1 MIRIIRQFLSRN
13 IYELITVFFIFTN
26 LFPKWFPQFVY
37 YISFFMIL
45 CKEFVYNRSMH
56 KGAYLFIVFGGLI
69 WFSSTINSV
78 LDLRLVLFTFILY
91 MSCPS
96 NSLRW
101 HQYKLKLLF
110 CIFLGF
116 GLSTLANFYAKIVGI
131 NQIEVDEYMLAM
143 GRVGEFSGFA
153 NFAMWT
159 SCAGAMSTLF
169 FVSMAFRKSLQNK
182 ILKIICY
189 AMILVSLY
197 ITMISASRSAF
208 FLSLA
213 CSLLIIKMQSRKVTI
228 LIRNLIIIGCTALCF
243 APVLIDNAGAMLN
256 KKNGLEITVEN
267 TSRDALW
274 AQRMEEFQSSPIWGV
289 GFAAHGVGDNKQVG
303 RNESGGSFIS
313 VLAQAGIVGFIIV
326 ILIWIAAIMMPKK
339 IGNNPDLIL
348 IYAGFIFM
356 SIHSIIEGYMFQAG
370 WYMCLVI
377 WLSVGVMIEHKTL
390 SKRYPQLMLPI
401 NMTYNNG

>member
-1 MIRIIRQFLSRN
+1 MIKIIRQYIAKNS
-13 IYELITVFFIFTN
+13 YELITVFFIFTN
-26 LFPKWFPQFVY
+26 LFPHWFPQFVY
-37 YISFFMIL
+37 YLSFLMIL
-45 CKEFVYNRSMH
+45 FKEFRYKRPMH
-56 KGAYLFIVFGGLI
+56 KNTNLFIAFSVFL
-69 WFSSTINSV
+69 WLSSTINMV
-78 LDLRLVLFTFILY
+78 LDLRLVLFTIILY
-91 MSCPS
+91 MSMPS
-96 NSLRW
+96 NSLGW
-101 HQYKLKLLF
+101 HEYKIKLLN

-116 GLSTLANFYAKIVGI
+116 GLATLANFYAKLNDI
-131 NQIEVDEYMLAM
+131 NLIQVDDYMLDI
-143 GRVGEFSGFA
+143 GRIGEFSGFA

-197 ITMISASRSAF
+197 ITIISASRSAF

-213 CSLLIIKMQSRKVTI
+213 CSLLIIKMQSRKVTS
-228 LIRNLIIIGCTALCF
+228 LMRNLIIIGCTALCF
-243 APVLIDNAGAMLN
+243 APVLIDNADAMLN

-267 TSRDALW
+267 TSRDELW
-274 AQRMEEFQSSPIWGV
+274 SQRMEEFRSSPILGV

-339 IGNNPDLIL
+339 IGNNPDMIL
-348 IYAGFIFM
+348 IYAGFVFM

-377 WLSVGVMIEHKTL
+377 WLSVGIMIEHKTL

-401 NMTYNNG
+401 NVAYNK

>member
-1 MIRIIRQFLSRN
+1 MIKSIRKYIAKNS
-13 IYELITVFFIFTN
+13 YEIITVFFIFTN
-26 LFPKWFPQFVY
+26 LFPRWFPQFVY
-37 YISFFMIL
+37 YLSFLMIL
-45 CKEFVYNRSMH
+45 FKEFRYKRPMH
-56 KGAYLFIVFGGLI
+56 KNANLFIIFFVFL
-69 WFSSTINSV
+69 WFSSTINMV
-78 LDLRLVLFTFILY
+78 LDLRLVLFTIILY
-91 MSCPS
+91 MSMPS
-96 NSLRW
+96 NSLGW
-101 HQYKLKLLF
+101 HQYKIKLLN

-116 GLSTLANFYAKIVGI
+116 GLATFANFYAKLNGI
-131 NQIEVDEYMLAM
+131 NLIQVDDYMLNM
-143 GRVGEFSGFA
+143 GRMGEFSGFA
-153 NFAMWT
+153 SYAMWT

-189 AMILVSLY
+189 AMILASLY
-197 ITMISASRSAF
+197 ITIISASRSAF

-213 CSLLIIKMQSRKVTI
+213 CSLLIIKMQSRKVTS
-228 LIRNLIIIGCTALCF
+228 LMRNLIIIGCTALCF
-243 APVLIDNAGAMLN
+243 APVLIDNADAMLN

-274 AQRMEEFQSSPIWGV
+274 SQRMEEFQSSPIWGV

-313 VLAQAGIVGFIIV
+313 VLAQAGIIGFIIV

-339 IGNNPDLIL
+339 IGNNPDMIL

-356 SIHSIIEGYMFQAG
+356 SVHSIIEGYMFQAG

-390 SKRYPQLMLPI
+390 SKRYPQLMLE
-401 NMTYNNG
+401 Y